1 MDHPNGPVTNGKA
14 DEDQGDSLTG
24 KSLTE
29 AQHVAFFVRASV
41 QVFPSLDFNL
51 KMKFEMVI
59 FYQILILTVSFLETR
74 SIGLIFLSL
83 SISDTCGIC
92 GSDSLSGWENA

>member
-41 QVFPSLDFNL
+41 QVLPSFDYNL
-51 KMKFEMVI
+51 KIKFEM
-59 FYQILILTVSFLETR
+59 FTFLPNSETHSF
-74 SIGLIFLSL
+74 
-83 SISDTCGIC
+83 IS
-92 GSDSLSGWENA
+92 